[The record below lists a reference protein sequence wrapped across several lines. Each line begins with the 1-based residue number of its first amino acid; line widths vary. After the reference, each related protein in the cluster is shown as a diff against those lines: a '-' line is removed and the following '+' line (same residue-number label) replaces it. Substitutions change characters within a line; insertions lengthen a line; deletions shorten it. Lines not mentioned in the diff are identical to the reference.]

1 VDGAAWVDG
10 RVLPLAQ
17 ATLPVTDRGFLLGD
31 AVFETL
37 RTRSGRPFLVG
48 DHLDRLRRSAA
59 AVALPVPW
67 PDAELLS
74 IIDELLPG
82 RPESDAVIRLTVTRG
97 DGGHGLALPEPV
109 RPRLVVIRRPLPELS
124 VARERGVAVVR
135 DPRPVGRDP
144 TLPPEVKT
152 GNYLGAVTAIG
163 AARRAGAVEALVR
176 GVGGGWIEGTTSNL
190 FVVGEGALL
199 APGPEAGALP
209 GITRALVLALADR
222 AGVPVH
228 ERAVEEEELERA
240 DELFV
245 TSTVKGILPVVQL
258 DARVVGEGT
267 PGARTRSLRAA
278 FDAAAAAIVRAGA
291 SRLREAR
298 LDP

>member
-1 VDGAAWVDG
+1 MDGAAWVDG